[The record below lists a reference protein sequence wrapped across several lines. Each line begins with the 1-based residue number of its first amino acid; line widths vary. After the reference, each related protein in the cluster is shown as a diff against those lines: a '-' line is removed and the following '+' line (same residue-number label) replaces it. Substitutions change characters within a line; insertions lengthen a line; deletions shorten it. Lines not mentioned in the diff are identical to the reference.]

1 MNNEKQLN
9 QQIAM
14 FYFAYKS
21 FTDSLDAIISPRGLS
36 HLHHRI
42 LFFAEQIP
50 GMTTS
55 ELTKIL
61 EISKQALAKPLREL
75 KEKGLIYIAVS
86 EEDQRKRTLFLTST
100 GIHLMRDL
108 SRQQQKQFI
117 EAYKQAGDPGG
128 TTFTAVLK
136 EFAKDRPGMPFID
149 QF

>member
-21 FTDSLDAIISPRGLS
+21 FSDSLDAITSFHGLS
-36 HLHHRI
+36 HLQHRI

-55 ELTKIL
+55 ELIKIL

-75 KEKGLIYIAVS
+75 KEKGLIYVAIS

-108 SRQQQKQFI
+108 NRQQQKQFS
-117 EAYKQAGDPGG
+117 EAYKQAGDPTGAA
-128 TTFTAVLK
+128 FAAVLK
-136 EFAKDRPGMPFID
+136 EFAKDRPGMSFID